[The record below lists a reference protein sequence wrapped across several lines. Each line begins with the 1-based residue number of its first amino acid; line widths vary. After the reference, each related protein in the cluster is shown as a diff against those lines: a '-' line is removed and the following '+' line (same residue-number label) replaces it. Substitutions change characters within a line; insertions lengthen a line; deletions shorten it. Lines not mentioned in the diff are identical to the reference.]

1 MSPLSRGSVL
11 VLWFGCVLAP
21 DILTMASQ
29 ASSVLSSTP
38 DKNWSDI
45 DPRFRPPPS
54 SSPVPSS
61 QACGNTSEAAE
72 GNDTPEKIAQKR
84 TSEVW
89 EHSFYSRHKITLD
102 KQGRS
107 IWRCKYCTQVY
118 VDTGGTGNALR
129 HLKKHHGRQ
138 IQSQNEKRIDRYQG
152 HIDMAE
158 FRAQSTVANNKR
170 RRYDGG
176 YVEADEEDD
185 ERGPGR
191 ELDPTVL
198 EQLYVEWIST
208 CGVAFEMVEK
218 DEFRA

>member
-1 MSPLSRGSVL
+1 
-11 VLWFGCVLAP
+11 VLATYYTHFYL
-21 DILTMASQ
+21 IISLFALLIMASQ
-29 ASSVLSSTP
+29 ASSVLSSIP
-38 DKNWSDI
+38 DQNWSDI
-45 DPRFRPPPS
+45 EPLFRPLLS
-54 SSPVPSS
+54 SPPVPSS
-61 QACGNTSEAAE
+61 QACSNTGEAAE
-72 GNDTPEKIAQKR
+72 DNDTPEKIAQKR

-118 VDTGGTGNALR
+118 VDSGGTGNALR

-138 IQSQNEKRIDRYQG
+138 IQNQNEKRIDRYQG
-152 HIDMAE
+152 HINMAE
-158 FRAQSTVANNKR
+158 FRAQSAVANSKR

-176 YVEADEEDD
+176 YVEAEEDD
-185 ERGPGR
+185 DGRGPGR
-191 ELDPTVL
+191 ELDPAVL